1 MFALLAQRN
10 FFLLWVAHTIS
21 IVGDYVFFIA
31 ITFWIYEQTG
41 SALATGLTLIAST
54 VPNILFAPLA
64 GMLAD
69 RWKRRSIMAM
79 AESARAVLFL
89 GLLCILVVQPHSIW
103 PIYVVGFVQSALA
116 AFFWSARGALLPQL
130 IDAPALL
137 SGNALY
143 MVSDGGVRVIAPALS
158 TFFLLHLGPPGVVCI
173 DVVTFIISAGSIYLL
188 KTAPLDQYETLFPL
202 RSELSSMDVLALE
215 QNALLLQKAEDSLQ
229 RNGWIRGN
237 VSLLAHVGGLL
248 ALGSLIAYTAGTLNI
263 LFPAF
268 VRTALSAGPLAFGWI
283 MTAQALGEGTISLL
297 LGRKARQDRPSR
309 VTILVSAC
317 LAGGGL
323 ALVFMAHLHTLAL
336 SLLCNLIFGA
346 MTAVVTVQLLTL
358 LQRRIAHSSLGRAL
372 ASYSALQTLAQVIG
386 MGVMSFVLA
395 PIGATWLLAFDGA
408 LYLLGSLIALIL
420 PLYHQ

>member
-1 MFALLAQRN
+1 MFALLSQRN

-54 VPNILFAPLA
+54 IPNILFAPLA

-69 RWKRRSIMAM
+69 RWKRRSIMVM

-89 GLLCILVVQPHSIW
+89 GLLCILIVQPHSIW

-130 IDAPALL
+130 IEAPTLL
-137 SGNALY
+137 AGNALY
-143 MVSDGGVRVIAPALS
+143 MVSDSGVRVIAPALS

-173 DVVTFIISAGSIYLL
+173 DAATFVISAGSIYLL
-188 KTAPLDQYETLFPL
+188 RTAPLARYEALFPL
-202 RSELSSMDVLALE
+202 RLEPSSMDAPAQK
-215 QNALLLQKAEDSLQ
+215 QNALLSQKVGDSPQ
-229 RNGWIRGN
+229 AHGWIRDN
-237 VSLLAHVGGLL
+237 VSLLAPVGGLI

-268 VRTALSAGPLAFGWI
+268 VQKTLSAGLLAFGWI

-297 LGRKARQDRPSR
+297 LGRKSKQLKPSR
-309 VTILVSAC
+309 VSILVAGC

-323 ALVFMAHLHTLAL
+323 AFLLMAHLHTLAL
-336 SLLCNLIFGA
+336 SLLCNLLLGA
-346 MTAVVTVQLLTL
+346 TTAVVTVQLLTL
-358 LQRRIAHSSLGRAL
+358 LQQRIASGSLGRAL
-372 ASYSALQTLAQVIG
+372 ASYAAMQTLAQVIG
-386 MGVMSFVLA
+386 MGVISLVLA
-395 PIGATWLLAFDGA
+395 PIGITALLAFDGA
-408 LYLLGSLIALIL
+408 LYLLGSVLAWLL
-420 PLYHQ
+420 PLYRQ